1 MNANISSLG
10 CSRYTTAPSNRFAD
24 EPRHMG
30 KTGLI
35 KSAFHHI
42 GLEDDGVAYPAVF
55 QKAAFCDAKGRLLAC
70 KRWSFKVR
78 KTAFCNAAGGHLEC
92 VDCQQIMI

>member
-10 CSRYTTAPSNRFAD
+10 CSHSTTALSNRFAD

-55 QKAAFCDAKGRLLAC
+55 QSAVFCIAKDRLLAC
-70 KRWSFKVR
+70 KRPPF
-78 KTAFCNAAGGHLEC
+78 GGSS
-92 VDCQQIMI
+92 DK